1 MEKDILRKYKN
12 STIVENVQRLK
23 ALFVDALI
31 LFVASLM
38 LIILSMNIISQTDSF
53 IRHNK
58 NLNAEMIQCYK
69 IEEEAKIYEFVGED
83 DDKYFNLRKQ
93 EDIFEDYC
101 LRHILYSYHKD
112 PTAFINYNIEIKN
125 ENNFEMAS
133 YDNDNL
139 AYFYVNYCSM
149 YNNYNGTNNDIAD
162 MDENAKLYFY
172 KQYKKYA
179 VKSDMWVFDEV
190 NYELPHLNGYYAVDL
205 YKYLFEDNSYQTGLT
220 NYNYLASNYNA
231 LWEIEVE
238 QLVNSSRFKNHYNIY
253 KENYEFCAG
262 LVNIAVIVS
271 YVISFGL
278 TILLPQFI
286 FKNGKTV
293 GKKINKITVIDSDG
307 YIMSNWQI
315 ILRNILLFFEMSGIL
330 IFACFLAGGNNA
342 GCMYPFI
349 TINNIGISLFT
360 ILICLL
366 FLATFSLIISIF
378 TKKKKT
384 LHDLLCKT
392 HCIDDRYQISS
403 ENKNSLLEE
412 EYKKDSSE
420 IDLEKESTYFDSSSF
435 NNFERKDKTKY

>member
-53 IRHNK
+53 IRHNE

-342 GCMYPFI
+342 GWMYPFI

-412 EYKKDSSE
+412 EYKKNSSE

-435 NNFERKDKTKY
+435 NNFERKDKTKD